1 MSHCI
6 KLPVGANL
14 VLRLQSLH
22 LPHEQRHS
30 VVSFRRRRRRGGGH
44 LHLEVVVGGESAA
57 GPAAAGDGQQGAE
70 ALVDLAEALQL
81 EDEALLVGLA
91 AAGRRLL
98 RDAGGSRLAL
108 LVLYGAE
115 AIVVPVLHSLRHKEA
130 FLDDSL
136 FFLQLTQP
144 FHLEE

>member
-1 MSHCI
+1 M
-6 KLPVGANL
+6 K
-14 VLRLQSLH
+14 
-22 LPHEQRHS
+22 
-30 VVSFRRRRRRGGGH
+30 
-44 LHLEVVVGGESAA
+44 VVVGGEAAA
-57 GPAAAGDGQQGAE
+57 GPAAGDGQQGAE
-70 ALVDLAEALQL
+70 ALVQLAEALQL

-98 RDAGGSRLAL
+98 RDAGGSRSG

-115 AIVVPVLHSLRHKEA
+115 ATVVPVLHSLRHKEA

-144 FHLEE
+144 FHLKE